1 VSLDRPRALLSFAA
15 FLFAAALFF
24 CAHLAADA
32 SPGARSSSAHLSSAS
47 AAPKTKIS
55 LATEDRVDSPG
66 WWPTKSAASLDKFV
80 GTAECAKCHT
90 QIATTQKTTPMAQA
104 ATPAANS
111 EILKSH
117 SDLTEQRAAYHY
129 EISTT
134 QQAVNF
140 SVSDGGQSLSA
151 TIEWAFGLGHKG
163 QTYIYERDG
172 GFYESHLSFYKSLQA
187 LDLTTGHDSAN
198 PDDLKSAMGRWLD
211 ADEARRCFGCHTTAS
226 NVGGHFNTS
235 HLTPGVQC
243 ESCHGPGANHVDAM
257 KSGKIEQGRAAIFN
271 PRRLDATASV
281 DFCGACHRTWA
292 DVILGEQQLRAGRE
306 NENVMNVR
314 FQPYRLEDSKCWRNS
329 QGDARLACTTCHNP
343 HEPLNQEASSY
354 DAKCLTCHSAAGATE
369 KSAPENSAATKSP
382 AEKLVALKSIN
393 KESAAANSLPANSPK
408 ICSQSKSNCI
418 TCHMPQVE
426 VPTVHATFF
435 DHRIRIVRPN
445 SPYPM

>member
-1 VSLDRPRALLSFAA
+1 V
-15 FLFAAALFF
+15 FF
-24 CAHLAADA
+24 CAHLTAHNAPAASKANA
-32 SPGARSSSAHLSSAS
+32 SKANASDSSANSSSAS
-47 AAPKTKIS
+47 ATNVS
-55 LATEDRVDSPG
+55 LATEDHVTSPG

-90 QIATTQKTTPMAQA
+90 QIAATQQTTPMAHA

-111 EILKSH
+111 EILQSH
-117 SDLTEQRAAYHY
+117 ADLTEQRAAYHY
-129 EISTT
+129 ELSTSPS
-134 QQAVNF
+134 AVNF
-140 SVSDGGQSLSA
+140 SVTDGAQSLSA
-151 TIEWAFGLGHKG
+151 TIAWAFGLGHKG

-187 LDLTTGHDSAN
+187 LDLTTGHDTAT

-226 NVGGHFNTS
+226 SIAGHFDTS

-243 ESCHGPGANHVDAM
+243 ESCHGPGANHVAAM

-271 PRRLDATASV
+271 PRRLNPTASV

-292 DVILGEQQLRAGRE
+292 DVILGEEKFA
-306 NENVMNVR
+306 NVMNVR

-329 QGDARLACTTCHNP
+329 NGDSRLACIACHNP
-343 HEPLNQEASSY
+343 HEQLNQDASSY
-354 DAKCLTCHSAAGATE
+354 DAKCLTCHSSAAAGAT
-369 KSAPENSAATKSP
+369 AENSAATSP
-382 AEKLVALKSIN
+382 KN
-393 KESAAANSLPANSPK
+393 SAAHFVEKTAAMPLNKSRQNSTPK
-408 ICSQSKSNCI
+408 ICPQSKSNCI

-426 VPTVHATFF
+426 VPSIHATFF
-435 DHRIRIVRPN
+435 DHHIRIVRPN